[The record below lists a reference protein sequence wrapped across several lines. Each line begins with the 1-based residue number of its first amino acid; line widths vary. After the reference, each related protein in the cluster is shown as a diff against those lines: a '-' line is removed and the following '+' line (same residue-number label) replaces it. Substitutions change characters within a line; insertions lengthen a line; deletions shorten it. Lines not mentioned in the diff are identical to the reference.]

1 MTQNAERPPGEVP
14 SGRKGNWQ
22 SDAANFADAT
32 AAIAR
37 DMQWGN
43 PHHHGPPRRTGT
55 GLPTSRTAALVGS
68 TSRPEPEV
76 VNEYATDMLNGA
88 SFPPVVLY
96 QDDDGLPLWL
106 GDGFHRVDAARK
118 IERETMLAEVRH
130 GTARDAILHAVGA
143 NAAHGLRRTQA
154 DKRRAVERLLRDPE
168 WALWSLRRI
177 ADVAKV
183 DHKTVAKIK
192 AELTG
197 EIPIQARRGEF
208 PEAAAK
214 PSSQDLVGAWLATI
228 KDADLVA
235 ECRRRHLIVEAG
247 DD

>member
-22 SDAANFADAT
+22 SDAANSATPPPPSQETCSGEIPTIMVPRVELVRLADIQDGGAQMRVET
-32 AAIAR
+32 R
-37 DMQWGN
+37 
-43 PHHHGPPRRTGT
+43 
-55 GLPTSRTAALVGS
+55 
-68 TSRPEPEV
+68 PEV
-76 VNEYATDMLNGA
+76 VNEYTTDMLNGA

-96 QDDDGLPLWL
+96 QDDDGRHWL

-208 PEAAAK
+208 PKAAAK
-214 PSSQDLVGAWLATI
+214 PRQSGSGRCMACDDQ
-228 KDADLVA
+228 
-235 ECRRRHLIVEAG
+235 RRRPRGRVSPAPPDRG
-247 DD
+247 GRR